1 MFPNHKNAATGKTT
15 TSTATHGMAMLFD
28 DIYLASN
35 PDSNIIKSDLFID
48 QYRNFVWLK
57 RLSSLAKTEGDWSQ
71 FNQGKLEQSFIIAAT
86 SMLFERFIRNVRGSN
101 IANKVWPLKKIKLL
115 SSVHTEVKRLS
126 LFVDN
131 PESDNQIPDFK

>member
-57 RLSSLAKTEGDWSQ
+57 RLSSLAKTEGGWSQ

-86 SMLFERFIRNVRGSN
+86 LCFLKDLLEMLE
-101 IANKVWPLKKIKLL
+101 AQTLLIKFDL
-115 SSVHTEVKRLS
+115 
-126 LFVDN
+126 
-131 PESDNQIPDFK
+131 